1 MANKISGNL
10 VRICPRKRYTN
21 RTDLNLGEK
30 ERIKKKKKKKLLV
43 MQNALKTCSIGITT
57 LLLIH
62 YQNTVKLFTENIV

>member
-30 ERIKKKKKKKLLV
+30 ERIKKKKKKLLV
-43 MQNALKTCSIGITT
+43 MQNALKTCSIGITR
-57 LLLIH
+57 LLLTH